1 MRSALHIWRRLATL
15 AQEKAQSDF
24 LPMVLNTFPGLR
36 LRIWIARYA
45 GYGLSCAVS
54 LGLLLV
60 PVAAHGQLLGPLSEE
75 EEVEVGRT
83 AAEQIEQELELLSDD
98 LVTSY
103 ISNLGQA
110 LAAQSARSSLAYRFK
125 VVNTSEINAFALPG
139 GFIYLNRGLIEAA
152 DNEDELAG
160 VLAHEIA
167 HVVARHGAEQ
177 VQRAAYANLGLS
189 VLGSILGNGTGAQ
202 IGKVAAEMATAG
214 TFMRFTR
221 DAEREADRL
230 GAENVVVAGHDPRG
244 MITFF
249 EKLGA
254 LRDGQANAV
263 ERFFA
268 SHPDPTERIA
278 NIEDLLTSSRRDLA
292 AAERSGGPTISG
304 ERFSGVKRRLEALPP
319 PPASSSTPSIETTES
334 APDAVSDSD
343 TEAGRSAP
351 VPITYARSDQD
362 RQIAARFA
370 PVFHQALGSSPRFD
384 YITRVDFDND
394 WRGDNNWVNAA
405 DERWTLGATVYFN
418 VAETATHYFIHY
430 AVFHP
435 RDYKG
440 GNVRGVLL
448 SQILRE
454 GAIRHGDYD
463 PTGLSEAA
471 VLAHENDM
479 EGALVVVEKA
489 AGLFGSTRVVFVET
503 LAHNQ
508 FLQYP
513 VERRLFGRRDDRALV
528 EDEHPVLYIEPK
540 GHGIEAFHGGDQL
553 EDATGVVLYRYT
565 GEPGEPTG
573 LVASGATEEVG
584 YDLLSMA
591 ETLWPFARDRY
602 GELYGGSFDYRD
614 WTVEVLDSDDNP
626 RSHSVLLGEV
636 GSLFNGTVGGRNM
649 ARPPWGWYDQDEAD
663 RRQGE
668 WFLAPAETVKRHF
681 GLGEDF
687 STTYLHHPALGVLR
701 EPSR

>member
-1 MRSALHIWRRLATL
+1 MMLETLLGTRLSSWL
-15 AQEKAQSDF
+15 
-24 LPMVLNTFPGLR
+24 V
-36 LRIWIARYA
+36 RYA
-45 GYGLSCAVS
+45 RSGLVCSVS
-54 LGLLLV
+54 FGLLLV
-60 PVAAHGQLLGPLSEE
+60 PGAVQAQLLGPLSEE

-83 AAEQIEQELELLSDD
+83 AAAQIEQGLELLSDD

-103 ISNLGQA
+103 ISDLGQS
-110 LAAQSARSSLAYRFK
+110 LAAESGRSSLAYRFR

-152 DNEDELAG
+152 ENEDELVG
-160 VLAHEIA
+160 VLGHEIG
-167 HVVARHGAEQ
+167 HIVARHGAEQ

-230 GAENVVVAGHDPRG
+230 GAENVVAAGHDPRG

-254 LRDGQANAV
+254 LRDEQANAV

-268 SHPDPTERIA
+268 SHPDPAERVA
-278 NIEDLLTSSRRDLA
+278 NIEDLLASGRRDLPTSA
-292 AAERSGGPTISG
+292 GSRGSTISG
-304 ERFSGVKRRLEALPP
+304 ERFSDVKRRLDALPP
-319 PPASSSTPSIETTES
+319 PPLSSSAPSIETTES
-334 APDAVSDSD
+334 SPDAVSDSD
-343 TEAGRSAP
+343 TEAGGSAP
-351 VPITYARSDQD
+351 VPITYARSEQD

-384 YITRVDFDND
+384 YITRVDFDDD

-418 VAETATHYFIHY
+418 VAETVTHYFIHY

-463 PTGLSEAA
+463 PTGLAEAA

-553 EDATGVVLYRYT
+553 EEATGVVVYRHT

-573 LVASGATEEVG
+573 LLASGAAEEVG
-584 YDLLSMA
+584 YDLVSMA

-614 WTVEVLDSDDNP
+614 WTLEVLDSDDNP
-626 RSHSVLLGEV
+626 ASHEILLGDV
-636 GSLFNGTVGGRNM
+636 GSLINGAVGGRNM
-649 ARPPWGWYDQDEAD
+649 ARPPWGWYDQDETD

-668 WFLAPAETVKRHF
+668 WFLLPAETVKRHF
-681 GLGEDF
+681 ELGDDF
-687 STTYLHHPALGVLR
+687 STTYLHHPVLGVLR
-701 EPSR
+701 APD